1 MTVMHKGRTQGE
13 DDSVV
18 IVEFENGAIGVAENS
33 WAKLGGMDDS
43 VEVFG
48 TGGVVYADLFRGN
61 AAVTYSEE
69 GYGYAMEKAGNSK
82 GWTFTILKR
91 PSTKVSSG
99 AAPLHRMRARKQNPK
114 VTGEDG
120 RAVEIMLAAYES
132 AGTGRRSHYLSIP
145 RWPNP
150 LISGWIKD
158 LRKRRQIEVSDP
170 CFE

>member
-1 MTVMHKGRTQGE
+1 MLGGRPKAVSVQAHMMTVMHKGRTQGE

-82 GWTFTILKR
+82 GWTFTIFEEAFNQGY
-91 PSTKVSSG
+91 PQE
-99 AAPLHRMRARKQNPK
+99 LH
-114 VTGEDG
+114 
-120 RAVEIMLAAYES
+120 
-132 AGTGRRSHYLSIP
+132 HF
-145 RWPNP
+145 
-150 LISGWIKD
+150 
-158 LRKRRQIEVSDP
+158 IECVRENKTP
-170 CFE
+170 